1 MGTWAKRIVLM
12 CGFLL
17 LLAGPPAWGQESA
30 KPDADP
36 EKPEDM
42 TSLADRI
49 INPVSDLWLLSMQN
63 GMAWYDGEITD
74 KKRLVN
80 LTLVQPVLS
89 MQLTENWRMITR
101 PIIPI
106 ASFPFSGF
114 DYEEGPRGPIP
125 KPNFG
130 RHSGL
135 GDMVLWTAFTNKYT
149 PPNVFGFGPTLS
161 LPTGT
166 YRTLT
171 TGKFSMGP
179 MALAFHTGRKWVF
192 GTVVQHWCSVAG
204 DDKRG
209 SINLTDILYSV
220 QYRLTPTTSIGFSP
234 NIRINWMA
242 DSRNR
247 LTLPVGIGGTTLI
260 KLGPLPVRVGA
271 EFQWYPVT
279 PEIAGP
285 KYGFTLNFTPIVPAP
300 AWSKEPLL

>member
-1 MGTWAKRIVLM
+1 MATWAKRMALM

-17 LLAGPPAWGQESA
+17 LLAGSPAWGQESA
-30 KPDADP
+30 KPDAVP

-89 MQLTENWRMITR
+89 MQLTENWRMIAR

-114 DYEEGPRGPIP
+114 DYEEGPRGPVP

-220 QYRLTPTTSIGFSP
+220 SYRLTPTTSIGFSP

-300 AWSKEPLL
+300 AWSKEPLF

>member
-1 MGTWAKRIVLM
+1 MGTWTKRIVLM

-17 LLAGPPAWGQESA
+17 LLAGSPAWGQESA
-30 KPDADP
+30 KPDAVP

-89 MQLTENWRMITR
+89 MQLTENWRMIAR

-114 DYEEGPRGPIP
+114 DYEEGPRGPVP

-149 PPNVFGFGPTLS
+149 PPNVFTHPESSHGHLPHPDHREVQHGAYGLGFPHRQEVGLRDRGS
-161 LPTGT
+161 
-166 YRTLT
+166 
-171 TGKFSMGP
+171 
-179 MALAFHTGRKWVF
+179 ALVF
-192 GTVVQHWCSVAG
+192 GG
-204 DDKRG
+204 R
-209 SINLTDILYSV
+209 
-220 QYRLTPTTSIGFSP
+220 
-234 NIRINWMA
+234 
-242 DSRNR
+242 
-247 LTLPVGIGGTTLI
+247 
-260 KLGPLPVRVGA
+260 
-271 EFQWYPVT
+271 
-279 PEIAGP
+279 
-285 KYGFTLNFTPIVPAP
+285 
-300 AWSKEPLL
+300 

>member
-1 MGTWAKRIVLM
+1 MGTWAKRMALM
-12 CGFLL
+12 CGLLL
-17 LLAGPPAWGQESA
+17 LLAGSPAWGQESA

-36 EKPEDM
+36 EKPADM

-63 GMAWYDGEITD
+63 GLAWYDGEITD

-80 LTLVQPVLS
+80 LTLIQPVLS

-204 DDKRG
+204 DDKRD

-220 QYRLTPTTSIGFSP
+220 QYRLTPTTSIGCSP
-234 NIRINWMA
+234 
-242 DSRNR
+242 RNCR
-247 LTLPVGIGGTTLI
+247 
-260 KLGPLPVRVGA
+260 A
-271 EFQWYPVT
+271 
-279 PEIAGP
+279 
-285 KYGFTLNFTPIVPAP
+285 
-300 AWSKEPLL
+300 